1 MSVLEYAEDV
11 NITVKEILNM
21 CARLGID
28 VSGEDDYLDE
38 EAITI
43 LDNDIAASE
52 ETEDLEYEDELIE
65 KENSKIEDIV
75 NNSKPKKG
83 NNKKSTFT
91 IKANFMIQ
99 SPTRRRIGKFYLYN
113 ILSAFLELQH

>member
-1 MSVLEYAEDV
+1 MVKIMSVLEYAEDV
-11 NITVKEILNM
+11 NKSVAEILKM
-21 CARLGID
+21 CARLSID
-28 VSGEDDYLDE
+28 AKGEDDYLDE

-65 KENSKIEDIV
+65 KENSKIEEIV

-83 NNKKSTFT
+83 NKQNKNKGAVNKSGKKELAKKKKKC
-91 IKANFMIQ
+91 IKIKRN
-99 SPTRRRIGKFYLYN
+99 
-113 ILSAFLELQH
+113 